1 MFGFLKKKIQEAIN
15 SFKKVDATEE
25 NIDQKD
31 KKEQEKELKKDI
43 EKKEKKQET
52 EKKETRIIEH
62 RNLEKEFKEKTFIE
76 TKENKEKESQN
87 EDLKKVHQEQK
98 KVKLEQ
104 TKATKETL
112 KEEFKEKEKQKKQ
125 QREIEKKIQ
134 EKDIQEQEKQ
144 QKKGIFDKIGEF
156 FSTTTISEQKFEEI
170 FYDLEIGLL
179 ENNVALEVIDKIKQ
193 DLKTELVNKKLPKGN
208 IDKKVIDAL
217 KNSIESL
224 FDVDQ
229 INLVEKIK
237 EKKQKT
243 GNPYIILMIGIN
255 GSGKTTTIA
264 KLVNLFK
271 KNNLTCVIGACD
283 TFRAAAIQQLE
294 EHANKLNVKL
304 IKHDYG
310 SDPAAVAFDTV
321 QHAKAKNIDVVLIDT
336 AGRLHSNANLMAELE
351 KIIRVVKPDFKLFIG
366 ESIAGN
372 DVVEQVKLFN
382 EKSGIDGIILSK
394 ADIDEKGGA
403 AISVSYITGKPI
415 LYLGI
420 GQNYDDLIEFN
431 KEKIIEQIF

>member
-15 SFKKVDATEE
+15 SFKKADLPEE
-25 NIDQKD
+25 KSDYKDEELEQKEEA
-31 KKEQEKELKKDI
+31 KKII
-43 EKKEKKQET
+43 EKKEQKQEIKEKTEKEKNNEKKQKKEEKKDLKEKTGKKEVKEQKEDKEKLKQEQKEEIKKIKEPEIVKNPEKEKEET
-52 EKKETRIIEH
+52 PKKET
-62 RNLEKEFKEKTFIE
+62 E
-76 TKENKEKESQN
+76 TQ
-87 EDLKKVHQEQK
+87 
-98 KVKLEQ
+98 
-104 TKATKETL
+104 
-112 KEEFKEKEKQKKQ
+112 
-125 QREIEKKIQ
+125 EKKGFFGKIS
-134 EKDIQEQEKQ
+134 E
-144 QKKGIFDKIGEF
+144 IFT
-156 FSTTTISEQKFEEI
+156 TTTISNQKFEEI

-179 ENNVALEVIDKIKQ
+179 ENNVALEVIEKIKQ
-193 DLKTELVNKKLPKGN
+193 DLKNELV
-208 IDKKVIDAL
+208 DKKISKTNLEKKVFDAL

-224 FDVDQ
+224 FDIEKIDL
-229 INLVEKIK
+229 IEKIK
-237 EKKQKT
+237 TKKEKT
-243 GNPYIILMIGIN
+243 GNPFIILMIGIN

-271 KNNLTCVIGACD
+271 QKDLTCVIGACD

-294 EHANKLNVKL
+294 EHANKLNVKV

-321 QHAKAKNIDVVLIDT
+321 NYAKAKNIDVVLIDT

-403 AISVSYITGKPI
+403 AISVSYVTGKPI
-415 LYLGI
+415 LFLGT
-420 GQNYDDLIEFN
+420 GQNYDDLIEFE
-431 KEKIIEQIF
+431 KEKILSQIFN